1 MLDNYKSV
9 PFLAVISILLLT
21 PVGIGAL
28 VYSSVRSDYTDQSSE
43 KAGESTTA
51 SSSLG
56 ESSRKSSAQFTPSAS
71 SGGGHELNPTPGIPT
86 GTYSNPPTTIKS
98 GSGIAPTDITSPQ
111 PTNDFPSS
119 VDRNR
124 AIQQS
129 LNNSGSS
136 SLDHP
141 IPDYSSPSPSN
152 NYQSTQDNSLIKP
165 LSENSSLETP
175 ESTPEPVLPLA
186 PVVQPQGYFV
196 LTLVTKK

>member
-28 VYSSVRSDYTDQSSE
+28 VYSSVRSDYADQSSK
-43 KAGESTTA
+43 KAGESTAA

-56 ESSRKSSAQFTPSAS
+56 ESARKSSAQFAPSAPS
-71 SGGGHELNPTPGIPT
+71 SGGRDLNPTTGIPT

-98 GSGIAPTDITSPQ
+98 GSGIAPTDTSPQ
-111 PTNDFPSS
+111 NNPQPIDDFPSS

-129 LNNSGSS
+129 LNNSPGS
-136 SLDHP
+136 SLDHS
-141 IPDYSSPSPSN
+141 IPDYSNPAPSN
-152 NYQSTQDNSLIKP
+152 NYKSTQDSSLIKP
-165 LSENSSLETP
+165 LSESSLLKTP
-175 ESTPEPVLPLA
+175 ESTPEPVVPLA
-186 PVVQPQGYFV
+186 PVVQPRSQ
-196 LTLVTKK
+196 LAN